1 MSTVPIKTYSK
12 ASVERRRLYLDYS
25 CWLED
30 AEKLTDT
37 QVTITPYTSGGP
49 LTATSAYSDSTNKKL
64 VMFIS
69 GGVAN
74 TNYTVSTVVTT
85 DAGQVKKDDIGI
97 RVVS

>member
-30 AEKLTDT
+30 IEKLTDT
-37 QVTITPYTSGGP
+37 QVTISPYTSASP
-49 LTATSAYSDSTNKKL
+49 LTVTSAYSDATNKKL

-69 GGVAN
+69 AGVAN
-74 TNYTVSTVVTT
+74 NNYTVSVVVRT

-97 RVVS
+97 RVTP